1 MIYTPLSMWE
11 CVCVQWYKIL
21 LNHKNKHEIMPF
33 AATWMVDEPKDY
45 HAKSSKS
52 DRGRRISH
60 DIHMCN
66 LKLIQMNIFTN
77 RNRFTDTE
85 IKLMITKGERRDG
98 MD

>member
-1 MIYTPLSMWE
+1 
-11 CVCVQWYKIL
+11 
-21 LNHKNKHEIMPF
+21 MPF

-45 HAKSSKS
+45 HAKSSKT
-52 DRGRRISH
+52 DRRRQISH
-60 DIHMCN
+60 DIHMWN

-85 IKLMITKGERRDG
+85 NKLMITKGERREG

>member
-1 MIYTPLSMWE
+1 
-11 CVCVQWYKIL
+11 
-21 LNHKNKHEIMPF
+21 MPF
-33 AATWMVDEPKDY
+33 SATWMVDEPKDY

-60 DIHMCN
+60 DIHMWN

-85 IKLMITKGERRDG
+85 NKLMITKGERREG